1 MPEGDTIYRAATRVR
16 SVLTGHTIVAT
27 TGSWKVM
34 DADSLVNTS
43 VSRVVSRGKHLL
55 IHLDNGRVLHSHM
68 GMTGSWHVYPA
79 GERWKKPQTSAAL
92 SLHTANHQVV
102 CFSPKQIELMSERQ
116 LARNPWMK
124 RLGPDLISESPADK
138 TVITRFRTQNSV
150 AIGEAVM
157 NQSVVSGIGNIYKS
171 EVLFLE
177 QTHPQTLVRDLSD
190 TEILSIVRTAA
201 HLLKANS
208 LSVRRRTR
216 RRATGSR
223 LWVYN
228 RGGQPCQKC
237 GGTIQLIRQGS
248 LGRTTYFC
256 SACQSRTDMGTS
268 QSDPTDQ

>member
-1 MPEGDTIYRAATRVR
+1 MPEGDTIYRAAARVR
-16 SVLTGHTIVAT
+16 SVLAGHTIVAT

-55 IHLDNGRVLHSHM
+55 IHLDNGRVLHSHL
-68 GMTGSWHVYPA
+68 GLTGSWHVYPA
-79 GERWKKPQTSAAL
+79 GEPWKKPQTSAAL

-102 CFSPKQIELMSERQ
+102 CFNPKQIELMSERQ

-124 RLGPDLISESPADK
+124 RLGPDLISESPTDE

-190 TEILSIVRTAA
+190 AEILSIVRTAA
-201 HLLKANS
+201 HLLKANR

-223 LWVYN
+223 LWVYK
-228 RGGQPCQKC
+228 RAGQPCQKC
-237 GGTIQLIRQGS
+237 GGTIQLIRQGN

-256 SACQSRTDMGTS
+256 SACQSQTDIGTS